1 MKIGPSSLA
10 KHGCRRCIPAIMLC
24 VVFLSIVPNVS
35 GESAQRLAK
44 AFMKENGYKSG
55 WNAERNCFYDLEV
68 SYRDID
74 DINSPDV
81 FRLRDQMVLEALIK
95 SRREIIKA
103 RNSELRDEVYDKYKD
118 ELEKAAKIE
127 VVGQAI
133 HQEFDMSP
141 YRKIDMD
148 IQSQCLLYGCTIL
161 RTEESYNEETKEY
174 TVAVVVRGDLRRL
187 QSAMN
192 AINGEG
198 TIPSLEEDKLSWS
211 TFVPRSDFSHRFGP
225 LQFIDSNGNY
235 HFVGVGFS
243 DVDGKA
249 DDELEK
255 AKDEARKSAEQS
267 LACSLWSERVVF
279 DCANRMMKDPKDVAW
294 GNETFEFDFS
304 AQVQT
309 ICHSKSIVRYE
320 TLFEGNIVRPLT
332 GRQTYVCV
340 VGIPSV
346 EVPKLNILEDD
357 NSEK

>member
-1 MKIGPSSLA
+1 MKLGPASLA
-10 KHGCRRCIPAIMLC
+10 KHGCRRCFPAIMLC
-24 VVFLSIVPNVS
+24 IVFFLTVPTAS

-44 AFMKENGYKSG
+44 AFMKEKGYKSG
-55 WNAERNCFYDLEV
+55 WNAERNCFCLLET
-68 SYRDID
+68 SYRDIA

-81 FRLRDQMVLEALIK
+81 YRLRDEMVLEALDHA
-95 SRREIIKA
+95 RESIVEAI
-103 RNSELRDEVYDKYKD
+103 ND
-118 ELEKAAKIE
+118 ELSRQTFHKYMNELENTDDEDVALS
-127 VVGQAI
+127 V
-133 HQEFDMSP
+133 H
-141 YRKIDMD
+141 RKNIID
-148 IQSQCLLYGCTIL
+148 IQSQSLLYGCTIL
-161 RTEESYNEETKEY
+161 RTEESYKEETKVY
-174 TVAVVVRGDLRRL
+174 SVAVVVRWDPRRL

-198 TIPSLEEDKLSWS
+198 TIPPLEEDRLSWS
-211 TFVPRSDFSHRFGP
+211 TFVSRSDFSHRFGP
-225 LQFIDSNGNY
+225 LQFIDSNGDY

-294 GNETFEFDFS
+294 GSETFEHDFS

-309 ICHSKSIVRYE
+309 ICHSKSIARYE